1 MKQRWKDGRVER
13 RTLVPARR
21 WAAGVAVSLSVLP
34 AFPPFAAAQCPDGAP
49 PPCRAAT
56 RPVSVP
62 APNSVAVLYFDN
74 LSRDSADAYLADGLS
89 EDVITR
95 LGQVERLVVKSR
107 SAVQRLRGAA
117 AGDPGALGQA
127 LGVAHL
133 VTGSVR
139 RVGSGLRV
147 TVELVRATSGVHVWG
162 DQYDRRDADVLAIED
177 DIARQVATAIAGRLA
192 PPERQALTRHPSGS
206 AEAYDHFLRGNYYLA
221 QRALTQAIT
230 QYESAA
236 RLDPQFADALA
247 RSALGY
253 ALSLDWDLYP
263 GVPPDSL
270 LGRGEAAAARA
281 LQLNPR
287 SSDAWMTRGYLLTFH
302 NPLTYDGVAEALR
315 QAIAIDP
322 RNAEAYHFRGVIR
335 AELGEDS
342 AAAEAAHQALAIDPL
357 RAITLNA
364 LGRVEMIAHRYDAA
378 LGWLDSALAADPG
391 FGLARAFRLRVRLL
405 QGDTAQARRDAQGLA
420 GMGVTDFGLTA
431 SALALMEA
439 RTGDT
444 VAARAR
450 LNQELRATAA
460 GAMGYRRASWLA
472 IGLVAAGE
480 AERALDLLGG
490 LRRSRRL
497 WYALRFPEFDA
508 VRRNPRF
515 QRLVEES
522 RPMGAPR

>member
-1 MKQRWKDGRVER
+1 MSGVGWSDSRIVGWGLSLALLLSVYPTIRLSAKCRGACPPRC
-13 RTLVPARR
+13 
-21 WAAGVAVSLSVLP
+21 GVAARP
-34 AFPPFAAAQCPDGAP
+34 AAP
-49 PPCRAAT
+49 A
-56 RPVSVP
+56 S
-62 APNSVAVLYFDN
+62 NSVGVLYFDN
-74 LSRDSADAYLADGLS
+74 LSRDTADAYLADGLTD
-89 EDVITR
+89 EIITR
-95 LGQVERLVVKSR
+95 LGQVERLTVKSG
-107 SAVQRLRGAA
+107 SAVRRFRGVATDDP
-117 AGDPGALGQA
+117 AGLGRA

-139 RVGSGLRV
+139 RIGSGLRV
-147 TVELVRATSGVHVWG
+147 TVELVRAATGVHVWG
-162 DQYDRRDADVLAIED
+162 EQYDRGDADVLAVEEAVSRAVVTGI
-177 DIARQVATAIAGRLA
+177 TGRLL
-192 PPERQALTRHPSGS
+192 PGERATLASRPTTSTD
-206 AEAYDHFLRGNYYLA
+206 AFDHFLRGNHYLA
-221 QRALTQAIT
+221 QRALTQAT
-230 QYESAA
+230 AQYETAV

-322 RNAEAYHFRGVIR
+322 RNAEAYHFRGVIL

-342 AAAEAAHQALAIDPL
+342 AAAEATHQALAIDPL

-364 LGRVEMIAHRYDAA
+364 LGRVEMMA
-378 LGWLDSALAADPG
+378 
-391 FGLARAFRLRVRLL
+391 
-405 QGDTAQARRDAQGLA
+405 
-420 GMGVTDFGLTA
+420 
-431 SALALMEA
+431 
-439 RTGDT
+439 
-444 VAARAR
+444 
-450 LNQELRATAA
+450 
-460 GAMGYRRASWLA
+460 YRRASWLA

>member
-1 MKQRWKDGRVER
+1 MSGVGWSDSRIVGWGLSLALLLSVYPTIRLSAKCRGACPPRC
-13 RTLVPARR
+13 
-21 WAAGVAVSLSVLP
+21 GVAARP
-34 AFPPFAAAQCPDGAP
+34 AAP
-49 PPCRAAT
+49 A
-56 RPVSVP
+56 S
-62 APNSVAVLYFDN
+62 NSVGVLYFDN
-74 LSRDSADAYLADGLS
+74 LSRDTADAYLADGLTD
-89 EDVITR
+89 EIITR
-95 LGQVERLVVKSR
+95 LGQVERLTVKSG
-107 SAVQRLRGAA
+107 SAVRRFRGVATDDP
-117 AGDPGALGQA
+117 AGLGRA

-139 RVGSGLRV
+139 RIGSGLRV
-147 TVELVRATSGVHVWG
+147 TVELVRAATGVHVWG
-162 DQYDRRDADVLAIED
+162 EQYDRGDADVLAVEEAVSRAVVTGI
-177 DIARQVATAIAGRLA
+177 TGRLL
-192 PPERQALTRHPSGS
+192 PGERATLASRPTTSTD
-206 AEAYDHFLRGNYYLA
+206 AFDHFLRGNHYLA
-221 QRALTQAIT
+221 QRALTQAT
-230 QYESAA
+230 AQYETAV

-315 QAIAIDP
+315 QGIAIDP
-322 RNAEAYHFRGVIR
+322 RNAEAYHFRGVIV

-378 LGWLDSALAADPG
+378 LRWLDSALAADPG

-431 SALALMEA
+431 SALALMEG

-444 VAARAR
+444 GAARAR
-450 LNQELRATAA
+450 PHQ
-460 GAMGYRRASWLA
+460 G
-472 IGLVAAGE
+472 V
-480 AERALDLLGG
+480 
-490 LRRSRRL
+490 
-497 WYALRFPEFDA
+497 
-508 VRRNPRF
+508 
-515 QRLVEES
+515 
-522 RPMGAPR
+522 